1 MLLFGGLMVWY
12 CEAGI
17 EDSPYQGQG
26 LAGVVKCIWVSCMSF
41 VSATVRIP
49 LRILQNIK
57 SRRLFV
63 LCGRELNHPNQQTL
77 AWLTAPVRA
86 GSAARTGDRFSNLP
100 YRAGLLPRP
109 AVTPLSCRARL
120 LPGPAATGPIGRG
133 CCRARQ

>member
-86 GSAARTGDRFSNLP
+86 GSAARTGGRLCDENATGQSVHAESL
-100 YRAGLLPRP
+100 ASD
-109 AVTPLSCRARL
+109 PLSH
-120 LPGPAATGPIGRG
+120 GRTWKVS
-133 CCRARQ
+133 CCSSRQ